1 VNLLKG
7 ELKIEMGCGGLSL
20 RFGLGLSLVKM
31 FFWGA
36 GAEGGGGGGGCMG
49 ENGGGG
55 GQVTGIVGGKRPALM
70 DGESGERGGNCW

>member
-7 ELKIEMGCGGLSL
+7 ELKIEIGCGGLCL
-20 RFGLGLSLVKM
+20 RFGIGLSLVKVS
-31 FFWGA
+31 FWVA
-36 GAEGGGGGGGCMG
+36 GAEGGGGGGGCKG

-55 GQVTGIVGGKRPALM
+55 GQVTGKGGKRLAWM